1 MGSTQLSTEGFKF
14 SLPEAAASELSSK
27 CHWFSENGGLRRG
40 RPTRHDDVIPMI
52 CEICKSPPEKSICSS
67 PGVIPIICE
76 LGKSPRPPTSNPSLD
91 RSLHSG
97 SCRVGSDVTFFRR
110 TMPNH

>member
-40 RPTRHDDVIPMI
+40 RPTRHA
-52 CEICKSPPEKSICSS
+52 
-67 PGVIPIICE
+67 GVIPNYLRNRQI
-76 LGKSPRPPTSNPSLD
+76 PTSAHVQSVT
-91 RSLHSG
+91 G
-97 SCRVGSDVTFFRR
+97 SQFTFRLVPRR
-110 TMPNH
+110 IRRHVFSADIAEPLICLSIV